1 MALKFTTLALP
12 VAALAAATP
21 VKRAPDCMVTEYAQL
36 ADAVESCS
44 DLTLSDF
51 SAPPSSTIDLQGLQ
65 TGATV
70 TFAGKTVSCP
80 LTMKVSKERMHA
92 D

>member
-1 MALKFTTLALP
+1 MSFTFAALALP

-21 VKRAPDCMVTEYAQL
+21 AKRAPDCTVTEYAQL
-36 ADAVESCS
+36 SDAVESCS

-51 SAPPSSTIDLQGLQ
+51 SAPASSTIDLQSLQ

-70 TFAGKTVSCP
+70 TFAGKTVCHRP
-80 LTMKVSKERMHA
+80 CQR
-92 D
+92 